1 MTTAVLAAAPPAP
14 PNPKHHRLG
23 KALVV
28 LLLLALAALAAGWYY
43 TGGDL
48 AARWQE
54 DVIDLRPDVL
64 SVFVGTN
71 DAERHLGRLLR
82 ADDPKTVPDFDFADW
97 ERTYRGLLDRARQA
111 NPALKIVLCTPFAA
125 PCGKIVEGALGEY
138 YPLRQR
144 ILAQCCVIVERI
156 AADYGATL
164 VPFHRL
170 IADLE
175 TRLPNGDATYW
186 VWDGIHP
193 TPAGQR
199 LMADCWIGAAA
210 RNGVME

>member
-1 MTTAVLAAAPPAP
+1 MGG
-14 PNPKHHRLG
+14 H
-23 KALVV
+23 AL
-28 LLLLALAALAAGWYY
+28 
-43 TGGDL
+43 GDL

-97 ERTYRGLLDRARQA
+97 ERTYRGLLDQARQA

-144 ILAQCCVIVERI
+144 ILAQCCVILERI